1 MSQSPQCTLRKR
13 QINKWLEVKIQS
25 YNYPRTQ
32 KIHLQHQKKKKV
44 HKRKMWKNNLSLV
57 KAKSYKNP
65 MSQKMHLYHQMKFIQ
80 PLKLKQALS
89 KHHSIIEG
97 ADHLSTM
104 KTQIKSNTKHT
115 HTFKK
120 YNLIP
125 PNSPIFISL
134 KAKYFFFPCF
144 PNPFIIPELP
154 H

>member
-1 MSQSPQCTLRKR
+1 MIMSKKNL
-13 QINKWLEVKIQS
+13 
-25 YNYPRTQ
+25 
-32 KIHLQHQKKKKV
+32 LQYTTKHCDMESIKGNIKQF
-44 HKRKMWKNNLSLV
+44 ST
-57 KAKSYKNP
+57 
-65 MSQKMHLYHQMKFIQ
+65 Q